1 MCYCTR
7 EDACAAALVILGV
20 ILFPGAGTDANHQSL
35 VAIETSIKQSQPEIN
50 VRRVDFAYRIAGRSF
65 PDRAPV
71 LVETVQNAVLDAAK
85 DWDCATN
92 QIVIGGRSMGGRMC
106 SMAITD
112 TLQRLD
118 VAALVCISYPLHP
131 PKQPKK
137 MRTEH
142 LPRINVRTLF
152 ISGTRDEF
160 GTVEE
165 LKTATLNIGSTV
177 THKWIDGARHDL
189 KNRDEE
195 VAELVANWIVSLR
208 S

>member
-1 MCYCTR
+1 M
-7 EDACAAALVILGV
+7 ISGV
-20 ILFPGAGTDANHQSL
+20 ILFPGAGTNANHQSL
-35 VAIETSIKQSQPEIN
+35 VAIETSIKQSQPHVN
-50 VRRVDFAYRIAGRSF
+50 VRRVDFAYRLAGKSF

-71 LVETVQNAVLDAAK
+71 LIKTVQSAVFDAAK
-85 DWDCATN
+85 DWGCLTN

-112 TLQRLD
+112 TAQKLD
-118 VAALVCISYPLHP
+118 VAALVCICYPLHP
-131 PKQPKK
+131 PKQPEKL
-137 MRTEH
+137 RTEH

-165 LKTATLNIGSTV
+165 LKNATATIGGAV
-177 THKWIDGARHDL
+177 THEWIQDARHDL
-189 KNRDEE
+189 KNREAE
-195 VAELVANWIVSLR
+195 VAELVANWIMSPR

>member
-1 MCYCTR
+1 M
-7 EDACAAALVILGV
+7 ISGV
-20 ILFPGAGTDANHQSL
+20 ILFPGAGTNANHQSL

-112 TLQRLD
+112 TKQKLD

-131 PKQPKK
+131 PKQPEKL
-137 MRTEH
+137 RTEH

>member
-1 MCYCTR
+1 
-7 EDACAAALVILGV
+7 VISGV
-20 ILFPGAGTDANHQSL
+20 ILFPGAGTNANHQSL
-35 VAIETSIKQSQPEIN
+35 VAIETSIKQSQPQIN
-50 VRRVDFAYRIAGRSF
+50 VRRVDFAYRIAGKSF

-71 LVETVQNAVLDAAK
+71 LIKTVQSAVFDAAK
-85 DWDCATN
+85 DWGCATN

-112 TLQRLD
+112 TAQKLD
-118 VAALVCISYPLHP
+118 VAALVCICYPLHP
-131 PKQPKK
+131 PKQPEKL
-137 MRTEH
+137 RTEH

-165 LKTATLNIGSTV
+165 LKNATATIGGAV
-177 THKWIDGARHDL
+177 THEWIQNSRHDL
-189 KNRDEE
+189 KNRDAE
-195 VAELVANWIVSLR
+195 VAELVANWIMSPR